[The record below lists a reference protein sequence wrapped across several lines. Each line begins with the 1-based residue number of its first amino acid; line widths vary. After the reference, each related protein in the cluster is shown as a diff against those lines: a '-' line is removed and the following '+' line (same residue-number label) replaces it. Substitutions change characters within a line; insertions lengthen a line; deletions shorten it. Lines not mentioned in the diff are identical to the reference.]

1 VTGGDEMRSNNI
13 PVLVV
18 LGILGVAPFAG
29 VAWQV
34 LHYLEGFWRLGYEV
48 YYVEDSGIWPY
59 DPEQRTVTSDCC
71 YTVNYIAELMDW
83 WGHPDRWAY
92 RARYMDERVYGLS
105 ETQISNLFERA
116 EILVNLCGA
125 TEFREEHLKVPV
137 RIYLETDPVVPQI
150 EIAQGRQSRISLL
163 QSHTHYFS
171 FGENLGA
178 QDCRVPVTR
187 FNYRPTRQP
196 VILDWWKAAKSFS
209 PQPRHR
215 FTTVSSWH
223 QSQNDIEWN
232 GEMYRWSKHYEFLK
246 FIELPRRTKQPLELA
261 LACADATAKLSFPE
275 VVQRLRSHGWQIA
288 DAVDLSKNILPYRDY
303 ILYSVGE
310 FTVAKDQNI
319 RLRSG
324 WFSDRSACYLAAGL
338 PVITQDT
345 GFGKFIPTGEGL
357 FAFHTM
363 NEILAAFEAIN
374 SDYEKHNRAA
384 RGIAEE
390 YFRAETVLAKLVED
404 SGL

>member
-1 VTGGDEMRSNNI
+1 MTAAKK

-18 LGILGVAPFAG
+18 LGILGVSPFAG

-34 LHYLEGFWRLGYEV
+34 LHYLEGFRRLGYDV
-48 YYVEDSGIWPY
+48 YYVEDSGVWPY
-59 DPEQRTVTSDCC
+59 DVEQQTVTSDCR
-71 YTVNYIAELMDW
+71 YTVNYIARLMDW

-92 RARYMDERVYGLS
+92 RARYIGEQVYGLS
-105 ETQISNLFERA
+105 QTQITNLFKRA
-116 EILVNLCGA
+116 EILINLCGA
-125 TEFREEHLKVPV
+125 TEFRPEHLKVPV
-137 RIYLETDPVVPQI
+137 RIYLETDPVLPQI

-163 QSHTHYFS
+163 QSHTHHFS
-171 FGENLGA
+171 FGENLGGR
-178 QDCRVPVTR
+178 DCRVPMTP

-196 VILDWWKAAKSFS
+196 VVLDWWEASESFS
-209 PQPRHR
+209 QSRQR

-232 GEMYRWSKHYEFLK
+232 GEMYRWSKDYEFLK
-246 FIELPRRTKQPLELA
+246 FIDLPVWIEQPLELA
-261 LACADATAKLSFPE
+261 LASAGTDMAVPFPE
-275 VVQRLRSHGWQIA
+275 AVDRLKSHGWEIV
-288 DAVDLSKNILPYRDY
+288 DAVDLSKSILPYRDY
-303 ILYSVGE
+303 ILGSLGE

-324 WFSDRSACYLAAGL
+324 WFSDRSACYLAAGR

-345 GFGKFIPTGEGL
+345 GFGSFLPTGEGL
-357 FAFHTM
+357 FAFSVM
-363 NEILAAFEAIN
+363 ADLVAAFEAIDA
-374 SDYEKHNRAA
+374 DYEKHQRAA
-384 RGIAEE
+384 RAIAEQ